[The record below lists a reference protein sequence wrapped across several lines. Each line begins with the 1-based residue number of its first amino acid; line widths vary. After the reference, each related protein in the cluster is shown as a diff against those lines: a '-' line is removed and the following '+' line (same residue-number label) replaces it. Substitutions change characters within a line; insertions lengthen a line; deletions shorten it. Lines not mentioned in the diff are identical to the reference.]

1 MQHGDAMNG
10 LLTTRQVQNILQID
24 RTTVYRMLK
33 DGRLTGIKIGNQWR
47 FPQAQI
53 DALLAYSPAAAEPP
67 TAAEVTESLSS
78 DILPLTCLQGMQNVS
93 AEAIGVS
100 AIITSPAGKPLTQ
113 MSNACRF
120 CQIVRSSETGRE
132 ACRQDLVLSAQ
143 RANSPT
149 PQIVCHAGLR
159 CLSAPINING
169 TETAVF
175 IAGQYQ
181 KTPFRPDHIPHL
193 AKAYNLD
200 EAALR
205 DAAGSI
211 PLFDAAQQQKITDWL
226 PKLTRT
232 LSAIGQERADLLG
245 RLERIAAM
253 STVTYGKTNQP

>member
-1 MQHGDAMNG
+1 MVKAMSG

-53 DALLAYSPAAAEPP
+53 DNLLTYSSPTATPP
-67 TAAEVTESLSS
+67 TKSLSS

-93 AEAIGVS
+93 AEAIGIS
-100 AIITSPAGKPLTQ
+100 AIITNLTGEPLTQ

-120 CQIVRSSETGRE
+120 CQLIRSSEKGRE
-132 ACRQDLVLSAQ
+132 ACRQDLTLVAQ
-143 RANSPT
+143 RASSPT
-149 PQIVCHAGLR
+149 PQVVCHAGLH
-159 CLSAPINING
+159 CSSAPINING
-169 TETAVF
+169 TKTAVF

-181 KTPFRPDHIPHL
+181 KTTFQPDHIPHL

-200 EAALR
+200 ESALHN
-205 DAAGSI
+205 AAGSI
-211 PLFDAAQQQKITDWL
+211 PVFDAAQQQKITDWL

-253 STVTYGKTNQP
+253 STVTYGKTNSHDK

>member
-1 MQHGDAMNG
+1 
-10 LLTTRQVQNILQID
+10 
-24 RTTVYRMLK
+24 MLK

-47 FPQAQI
+47 FPQAKI
-53 DALLAYSPAAAEPP
+53 DDLLTYSSPAARPP
-67 TAAEVTESLSS
+67 AAADSLSF

-100 AIITSPAGKPLTQ
+100 AIITDPAGKPLTQ

-120 CQIVRSSETGRE
+120 CRLIRSSEKGRE
-132 ACRQDLVLSAQ
+132 ACRRDLALSAQ
-143 RANSPT
+143 RASSPT
-149 PQIVCHAGLR
+149 PPILCHAGLR

-169 TETAVF
+169 TKTAVF

-181 KTPFRPDHIPHL
+181 ETTFQPGHVPQL
-193 AKAYNLD
+193 AAAYGLD
-200 EAALR
+200 EAAL
-205 DAAGSI
+205 DEAAGSI
-211 PLFDAAQQQKITDWL
+211 PVFDAEQQQKITEWL

-253 STVTYGKTNQP
+253 STVTYSRTNHYG